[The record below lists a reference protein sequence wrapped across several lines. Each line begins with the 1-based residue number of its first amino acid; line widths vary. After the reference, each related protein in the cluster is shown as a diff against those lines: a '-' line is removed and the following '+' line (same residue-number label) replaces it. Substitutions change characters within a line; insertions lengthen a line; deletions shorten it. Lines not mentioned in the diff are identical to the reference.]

1 MANIDELDKKISYQ
15 GINMQSEKEIKDWYN
30 QRYLSLG
37 ENAWRPPEA
46 YPVFLDYL
54 NVVPKKKLLDIGCGV
69 GYLLKFAEDRGLES
83 YGIDVSE
90 EGVKVA
96 QKVTPNSKIMVGKG
110 EDLKFPDN
118 FFDYVTCL
126 GSLEHF
132 LNLKKGVSEMFRV
145 AKKDA
150 LVLIVVPNANFIL
163 WKIKGEK
170 GTIQQDLKE
179 NLFTLNQWKNIFIES
194 GFSVI
199 KIHQDRWYMKKIDIF
214 SSKNPV
220 EIIKKFT
227 RKMAHFLL
235 PLNYTYQLIYVLRK
249 N

>member
-1 MANIDELDKKISYQ
+1 
-15 GINMQSEKEIKDWYN
+15 MQSEKEIKEWYN

-46 YPVFLDYL
+46 YPLFLDYI
-54 NVVPKKKLLDIGCGV
+54 NIIPGKKLLDIGCGV
-69 GYLLKFAEDRGLES
+69 GYLLKFADKRGLES
-83 YGIDVSE
+83 YGVDVSD

-96 QKVTPNSKIMVGKG
+96 KKVSPNSNIIVGKG

-118 FFDYVTCL
+118 YFDYLTCL

-132 LNLKKGVSEMFRV
+132 LDLNKGVNEMFRV

-150 LVLIVVPNANFIL
+150 QVLIVVPNANFIL

-170 GTIQQDLKE
+170 GTNQQDVKE
-179 NLFTLNQWKNIFIES
+179 NLFTLKQWKNIFTES
-194 GFSVI
+194 GFNVV

-214 SSKNPV
+214 SSKNPL
-220 EIIKKFT
+220 EIIRRFGLKT
-227 RKMAHFLL
+227 AHILL
-235 PLNYTYQLIYVLRK
+235 PRNYTYQLIFVLKK